1 MDDFYTLDLLK
12 LERFHCLKDCPT
24 DALEWNESDE
34 SDDDSDD
41 DDSDGSSSEHDEPA
55 EQEGEEMREADL
67 LEELEWLGDE
77 GMSDE
82 AIAAAKQALLEKE
95 ELRKKAKVFMGVAL
109 DSTRSEADM
118 LSTPLPGAW
127 RECRRSPGRAL
138 TLRRRRDAACL
149 LRALQ
154 GLLGRRGARAGRPVE
169 PRQGAAPR
177 RLCCES
183 RHLKHLNAFADL
195 SARQMAEKRYDEYKP
210 MLQEVR
216 HDWLR

>member
-41 DDSDGSSSEHDEPA
+41 DDSDGSSSEDDEPA

-118 LSTPLPGAW
+118 LSTPLPGASCG
-127 RECRRSPGRAL
+127 ERRASTHADSVWQA
-138 TLRRRRDAACL
+138 RRC
-149 LRALQ
+149 
-154 GLLGRRGARAGRPVE
+154 VSSTS
-169 PRQGAAPR
+169 APR
-177 RLCCES
+177 PTG
-183 RHLKHLNAFADL
+183 
-195 SARQMAEKRYDEYKP
+195 SARRTSRATSRTAARSCAATA
-210 MLQEVR
+210 L
-216 HDWLR
+216 L